1 MIANPTR
8 RLFLK
13 NAAAAAGILKFG
25 CSANLREVNKR
36 KAMLALLDADT
47 VPDYIPAAF
56 FLHFDKQFHAGQPAV
71 DKHLEYFRH
80 TGMDFVK
87 IQYELTFPPIPDIK
101 KPADWKNM
109 PFYKEDFYAPQVGV
123 VEGLVREAKK
133 EALVLET
140 LYSPFMCAGQTSP
153 LLKQHIEED
162 PESVKK
168 GLEII
173 TESLML
179 FVKECSRVGV
189 DGFYA
194 STQGGERGTFSDIS
208 LFHECVKPFDRIIMD
223 EINRACIFNILHVC
237 DYNDE
242 YDDVSPFLEYPGH
255 VVNCPPKIGSKI
267 FTPKE
272 LAELFRRPYMGGME
286 RKGIIATGN
295 SIEVKNA
302 VIEILKEAPGHFA
315 LGADCTV
322 PSEVDWDNLK
332 TAITTAHEYKK
343 S

>member
-1 MIANPTR
+1 MTAMPTR
-8 RLFLK
+8 RSFLK
-13 NAAAAAGILKFG
+13 ATAAAACALAFG
-25 CSANLREVNKR
+25 CSAKPREVNKR
-36 KAMLALLDADT
+36 EAMLALLNKNTA
-47 VPDYIPAAF
+47 PDYIPAAF
-56 FLHFDKQFHAGQPAV
+56 FLHFDKEFHAGQPAV
-71 DKHLEYFRH
+71 DKHLEYFRY

-109 PFYKEDFYAPQVGV
+109 PFYKQDFYGPQVGV
-123 VEGLVREAKK
+123 VDGLVREAKK
-133 EALVLET
+133 EAMILQT
-140 LYSPFMCAGQTSP
+140 LYSPYMCAGQTSP

-162 PESVKK
+162 PVSVKN

-173 TESLML
+173 SESLML
-179 FVKECSRVGV
+179 FVKECVRVGV

-194 STQGGERGTFSDIS
+194 STQGGEKATFSDIS

-237 DYNDE
+237 DYNGE
-242 YDDVSPFLEYPGH
+242 YDDVSTFFEYPGQ
-255 VVNCPPKIGSKI
+255 VVNCPPQIGSKI
-267 FTPKE
+267 YTPKE
-272 LAELFRRPYMGGME
+272 LAEMFGRPYMGGME

-295 SIEVKNA
+295 PAEVESA
-302 VIEILKEAPGHFA
+302 VNEILKEVPERFV

-322 PSEVDWDNLK
+322 PSEINWDNLR
-332 TAITTAHEYKK
+332 TAILTAHKYRQ